1 MTLTIQSIRVR
12 NTISRS
18 DANKIIKKLG
28 YNVTPINKNN
38 PQYKNYHSYRQIQ
51 PKEFIKDSFRMKTLK
66 RRGQTKLIMVV
77 LGRRIKK

>member
-1 MTLTIQSIRVR
+1 MEVQAIRV
-12 NTISRS
+12 NKLISKKEA
-18 DANKIIKKLG
+18 DLMVKKLG
-28 YNVTPINKNN
+28 FKTNIKPN